1 MKATVFL
8 GGGRIT
14 GALISG
20 LRLAG
25 YDRPIV
31 AHDRHTAKTRRLQRQ
46 FGVTPERDLQRAV
59 AQAGLLIVAV
69 RPDSVKD
76 LLAAIAPADRT
87 LLAVSLAAGVPL
99 SRLRRRLGSPVR
111 WARAMPSPTCRTGRG
126 FTALAFSR
134 EMSKSERKRVRDF
147 FTRVGSVLELPE
159 SKFDVFT
166 ATYSSS
172 HGYHALAALSRAGEK
187 LGLDRGT
194 ALAAAAH
201 ALAGGVTAFTEG
213 KLPLEKLI
221 HEAATP
227 GGIAATVIKT
237 MDDAGYYRIVERG
250 VRRGVARARANAGRV

>member
-14 GALISG
+14 SALVSG

-25 YDRPIV
+25 YTPPIV
-31 AHDRHTAKTRRLQRQ
+31 VHDRHAAKLLRLQHE
-46 FGVTPERDLQRAV
+46 FGVGGESDLHSAV
-59 AQAGLLIVAV
+59 DQAGLLIVAV

-76 LLAAIAPADRT
+76 LLAAIGRVDRK
-87 LLAVSLAAGVPL
+87 LLAVTLAAGVPL
-99 SRLRRRLGSPVR
+99 GKLRRALGPRVH
-111 WARAMPSPTCRTGRG
+111 WARAMPSPTCRSGRG

-134 EMSKSERKRVRDF
+134 EMQRAGRKRVRDF
-147 FTRVGSVLELPE
+147 FLRVGAVIEIPE
-159 SKFDVFT
+159 AKFDAFT

-187 LGLDRGT
+187 LGLGRST

-201 ALAGGVTAFTEG
+201 ALAGGVMAFTEG
-213 KLPLEKLI
+213 QLSLEKLI

-227 GGIAATVIKT
+227 GGIAATVMKT
-237 MDDAGYYRIVERG
+237 MDDAGYFRIVERG
-250 VRRGVARARANAGRV
+250 VRAGVARARANGRRV